1 MGFFAAYRYY
11 RFTQLGRIKS
21 LRLALRYRRYWS

>member
-11 RFTQLGRIKS
+11 RFTGMRRLDAIRRAYK
-21 LRLALRYRRYWS
+21 LRMY

>member
-11 RFTQLGRIKS
+11 RFTGMRPIDAFRRAVK
-21 LRLALRYRRYWS
+21 YRSYW